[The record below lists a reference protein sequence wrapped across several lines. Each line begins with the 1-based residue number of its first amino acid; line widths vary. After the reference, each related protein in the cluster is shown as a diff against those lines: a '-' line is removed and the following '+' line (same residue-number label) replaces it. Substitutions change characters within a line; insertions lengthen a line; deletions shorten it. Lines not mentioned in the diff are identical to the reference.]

1 MFHNVV
7 EAVEHPVLES
17 EEDVVASQR
26 TKKNGC
32 RISTMVLIAVVMS
45 FGVLIVG
52 LIGFLPMYFVGF
64 HAAGRAT
71 RLIRTQAINGLL
83 TTTNNSLLQ
92 LPNLI
97 NCVSSNYII
106 AEWNNNTF
114 FPENKTKLLF
124 ALANILSKEIYRD
137 IISYFLVVSAEPPN
151 KEWGVL
157 VAAYFG
163 EGTIGG
169 AVLDGMRPAP
179 IYQINPVTVDYSVP
193 LQTLAS
199 YNMSLYSTL
208 TRSDGPY
215 MSIVLP
221 WNESRSHGVP
231 WRKRWFSEGINFS
244 SMYFDYVV
252 PFGAENHL
260 GFWEVAML
268 TAAFDKG
275 TVRLLWRALRE
286 NGRAMVIDPIKDIV
300 VSNNWMQPSITREN
314 INGKNVVTPLKINDV
329 NDSLMMMTLNKVRSR
344 GGFTEFMKNRRRKEF
359 RFSYQGDSAHTIVV
373 RFVDVLGL
381 DLLLCITT
389 LQGDFF
395 REVFLARTIVATI
408 TALSVL
414 LVALFAAVIAYFTI
428 KPLRRLVPALE
439 RASNLQLR
447 GDDDDEGGYTGNDGS
462 VLVKSRIAEVQ
473 EVQDGYA
480 ELTRQLRMVKS
491 FVPEAILAAPT
502 GISDRVS
509 HKRRR
514 ESPKKTHVQ
523 SAKSQSGVT
532 RETEIIEQNRLFR
545 FRQDMRL
552 NSSIFKERTNKFVR
566 RYCTMVLIEDTQP
579 SSLDTYFHNILAC
592 AAELNGCVEY
602 MRPDGTFVS
611 FGAHSPLPLHSIKGC
626 RFAFALF
633 DRLTPQEKETIT
645 ILVDSDEF
653 LVGTYGAHSRNAR
666 VVVGLARLRELT
678 KVANRLGCRIAAT
691 AGTASQ
697 LQENQVFPVDC
708 VMLSSSTIPV
718 VISELRPQ
726 SSSQNTIRTSK
737 HFRLGLAAMRRGS
750 YKEAIT
756 HYQRIGN
763 SDPQA
768 QRLIKICE
776 QRCYQ
781 NDSRSYVLV
790 SKELLKNSILDV
802 TIPTIDALAAETAAP
817 SNRNDYTGTLQK
829 HCGTPAT
836 LLQNNAESGAGSG
849 CNDDPLFEMYKLSTK
864 SSESIESLADGC
876 NGADDVPIS
885 LTDMNHKVWI
895 RSLKKISEGAFSTV
909 FLGMSED
916 GVQVAIKCI
925 PRRRRDIMQESLE
938 AEMNVASKLRH
949 PNIVQYV
956 SCSVVQSHLAIIMEY
971 VPGGSLHT
979 VIKNFGRVTPLVAR
993 RFTVDILNGLN
1004 YLHGLGIVHCDV
1016 KPHNVL
1022 LGMDGVCKLSDFGS
1036 TISEAADMA
1045 RTAVDEMTLRG
1056 TALYMAPEVARGGRC
1071 TPQSDIFSL
1080 GISLLEML
1088 LGRLPWRWS
1097 STAPEGSDAAALHTL
1112 LHRDTLFVQN
1122 LSRGYL
1128 EPEVPDSLDR
1138 EVALFVRACCNP
1150 DPSMR
1155 PSALGLLSYAFIL

>member
-1 MFHNVV
+1 MFHSGVDT
-7 EAVEHPVLES
+7 VEHPEQ
-17 EEDVVASQR
+17 EAKEDVIASQR
-26 TKKNGC
+26 TKENNGC
-32 RISTMVLIAVVMS
+32 CISTIVLIAVVMS
-45 FGVLIVG
+45 FGVLLVG
-52 LIGFLPMYFVGF
+52 LIGFLPMYFLGF
-64 HAAGRAT
+64 SAAGHAT
-71 RLIRTQAINGLL
+71 HLVHTQAIDGLL
-83 TTTNNSLLQ
+83 TTTNSSLMQ

-97 NCVSSNYII
+97 NCVSSNYIFT
-106 AEWNNNTF
+106 EGNNNTF

-124 ALANILSKEIYRD
+124 ALANILSKDIYRD
-137 IISYFLVVSAEPPN
+137 IVGYFMVVSAEPPG

-157 VAAYFG
+157 AATYFG
-163 EGTIGG
+163 EGIISG
-169 AVLDGMRPAP
+169 AVLHGMKAAP
-179 IYQINPVTVDYSVP
+179 IYRIDPVTVDYSVP
-193 LQTLAS
+193 MQTVATH
-199 YNMSLYSTL
+199 NMSLIPTL
-208 TRSDGPY
+208 TRNDGPY
-215 MSIVLP
+215 MSIVVP
-221 WNESRSHGVP
+221 WNQSRAHGVP
-231 WRKRWFSEGINFS
+231 WKKHWLSEGINLS

-260 GFWEVAML
+260 GFWEVAMR
-268 TAAFDKG
+268 TAAFDNG
-275 TVRLLWRALRE
+275 TMRVLRRALRE
-286 NGRAMVIDPIKDIV
+286 NGRFMVIDPIKDIV
-300 VSNNWMQPSITREN
+300 ITNNWKQSPTTREN
-314 INGKNVVTPLKINDV
+314 INGKWSVNPLKISNINDP
-329 NDSLMMMTLNKVRSR
+329 LMMMAVNKVRSK
-344 GGFTEFMKNRRRKEF
+344 GGFIEFMKHRGRNEF
-359 RFSYQGDSAHTIVV
+359 FFNYQGDSAHIIVV
-373 RFVDVLGL
+373 RFVDDLGL
-381 DLLLCITT
+381 NLLLCITT
-389 LQGDFF
+389 LRSDFF
-395 REVFLARTIVATI
+395 RDLFMARSIVTSI
-408 TALSVL
+408 TAISVVM
-414 LVALFAAVIAYFTI
+414 VAFFAAVIAYFLM

-439 RASNLQLR
+439 RDSNLQLR
-447 GDDDDEGGYTGNDGS
+447 GGDDEGDCTGNDGR
-462 VLVKSRIAEVQ
+462 VLVKSRIAGVQ
-473 EVQDGYA
+473 EIQDGYA
-480 ELTRQLRMVKS
+480 ELTRQLGRVKS

-502 GISDRVS
+502 DIKERLTDR
-509 HKRRR
+509 KRR
-514 ESPKKTHVQ
+514 ESPKKISLQPTI
-523 SAKSQSGVT
+523 SQSDVT
-532 RETEIIEQNRLFR
+532 RETEIIEQNRLFK
-545 FRQDMRL
+545 FRRDMCL
-552 NSSIFKERTNKFVR
+552 NSSIFKERTNTFDR
-566 RYCTMVLIEDTQP
+566 RYCTMVLIENTQP

-611 FGAHSPLPLHSIKGC
+611 FGAHSPLPLHSIKGS

-633 DRLTPQEKETIT
+633 ARLTPQEKETIT

-666 VVVGLARLRELT
+666 VVVGLSRLRELT

-697 LQENQVFPVDC
+697 LQDNQVFPVDC

-718 VISELRPQ
+718 VISELRLQ
-726 SSSQNTIRTSK
+726 SSSQNTIRASK
-737 HFRLGLAAMRRGS
+737 HFRLGLAAMRKGS

-768 QRLIKICE
+768 QRLIRICE
-776 QRCYQ
+776 QHCSE
-781 NDSRSYVLV
+781 NDSRSYFCI
-790 SKELLKNSILDV
+790 SRELLKRTIYD
-802 TIPTIDALAAETAAP
+802 TIPVIDALASDAATI
-817 SNRNDYTGTLQK
+817 SNQIDYSGTLK
-829 HCGTPAT
+829 KGCGAPAT
-836 LLQNNAESGAGSG
+836 LLQKKASSRAGSCSDG
-849 CNDDPLFEMYKLSTK
+849 DPLFEMYKLSTK
-864 SSESIESLADGC
+864 STESMQSLVYDC
-876 NGADDVPIS
+876 NGADDVPML
-885 LTDMNHKVWI
+885 LTDINHKVWI
-895 RSLKKISEGAFSTV
+895 RSLKKISEGAFSYV
-909 FLGMSED
+909 YLGMSED

-979 VIKNFGRVTPLVAR
+979 VIKNFGRVGPLVAR

-1036 TISEAADMA
+1036 TISEAAEMA
-1045 RTAVDEMTLRG
+1045 RTTADEMMLRG

-1097 STAPEGSDAAALHTL
+1097 GTAPEGSDAAALHAL

-1138 EVALFVRACCNP
+1138 EVALFVRSCCNP
-1150 DPSMR
+1150 DPSKR
-1155 PSALGLLSYAFIL
+1155 PSALELLSYAFIL